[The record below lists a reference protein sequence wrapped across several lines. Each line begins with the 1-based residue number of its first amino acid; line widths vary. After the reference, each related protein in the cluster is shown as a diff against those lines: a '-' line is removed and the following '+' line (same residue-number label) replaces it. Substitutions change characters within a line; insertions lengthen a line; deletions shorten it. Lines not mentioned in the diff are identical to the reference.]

1 MSEQEFYEKF
11 VALLKEIRPIEG
23 LDRLQPDTHLW
34 ATGHL
39 DSLAVLE
46 VIFFLEGLVGRELQL
61 SGDFLPTF
69 FTMRSIYE
77 NHLVQESTTA

>member
-1 MSEQEFYEKF
+1 MNQQEFYEKF
-11 VALLKEIRPIEG
+11 VALLKEIRPATD
-23 LDRLQPDTHLW
+23 LDELQPDTHLW

-39 DSLAVLE
+39 DSLALLE
-46 VIFFLEGLVGRELQL
+46 VIFFLEGQVGHELEL

-77 NHLVQESTTA
+77 NHLAQQSATA